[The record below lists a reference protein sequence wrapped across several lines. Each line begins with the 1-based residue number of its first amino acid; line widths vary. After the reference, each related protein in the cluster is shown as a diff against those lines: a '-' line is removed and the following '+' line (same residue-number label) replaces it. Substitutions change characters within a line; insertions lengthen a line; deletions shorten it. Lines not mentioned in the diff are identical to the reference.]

1 VPVAEVV
8 SDPAWWSNLSS
19 TLHSIPEG
27 VEAQAV
33 LFGLALT
40 IFYYSTIL
48 FLLGGALVYYM
59 YFWLDSDDKHCAVEI
74 QNADLVDE
82 DEYICTPNKRLTIK
96 WTAQGASWIG
106 IYREK
111 EKRYLPAHVHAEN
124 WSYCKGATASF
135 TWSYCKLHFQ
145 PKEAGQDYKVVFFK
159 SAGDEVL
166 DIPPMRIKV
175 VSPKYLELKKQQL
188 SQNDDYTR
196 LRLQRLQPVTATVQA
211 SAREAAELAREAAKK
226 EREAKELQE
235 RLKRDLEEEQQQ
247 MGQNKG
253 EACLIM

>member
-1 VPVAEVV
+1 
-8 SDPAWWSNLSS
+8 
-19 TLHSIPEG
+19 
-27 VEAQAV
+27 
-33 LFGLALT
+33 
-40 IFYYSTIL
+40 
-48 FLLGGALVYYM
+48 
-59 YFWLDSDDKHCAVEI
+59 
-74 QNADLVDE
+74 
-82 DEYICTPNKRLTIK
+82 
-96 WTAQGASWIG
+96 
-106 IYREK
+106 
-111 EKRYLPAHVHAEN
+111 
-124 WSYCKGATASF
+124 
-135 TWSYCKLHFQ
+135 
-145 PKEAGQDYKVVFFK
+145 
-159 SAGDEVL
+159 
-166 DIPPMRIKV
+166 MRIKV